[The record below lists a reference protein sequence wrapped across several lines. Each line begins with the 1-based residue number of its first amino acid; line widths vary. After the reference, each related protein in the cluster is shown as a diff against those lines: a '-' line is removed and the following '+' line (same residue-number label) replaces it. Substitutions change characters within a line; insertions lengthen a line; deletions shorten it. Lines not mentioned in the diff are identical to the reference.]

1 MPRQSA
7 RHLGQTSLGAPLK
20 IALPRAGF
28 SISVTRMRFARL
40 LAVLIFAALAAA
52 CSTTATAPSRP
63 ATAAPPSIAE
73 PPSGATEVWPANA
86 PQILAESAILIDARS
101 GKVLFQKNADARRP
115 VASTQKLLTGLIV
128 ARAGNLDEIVTIAA
142 PETRAEPTKL
152 HLKVGERYP
161 RRQLLEAV
169 MVKSMNDA
177 CAALAR
183 DHSGSES
190 AFAEKMN
197 ATAAAIGANSS
208 HFANSNGLP
217 ADQYST
223 ARDMARVA
231 FYAYRNPVLR
241 ELMLHRECRF
251 RHNSG
256 RVSVLEATNFLL
268 GRSPAFNG
276 MKTGYTNAAG
286 RCLVSSGQL
295 NGREVILV
303 QLGSKTK
310 HIFNDAA
317 RAMAWAPPA
326 PAFFASG
333 GNTLVGD
340 SVF

>member
-7 RHLGQTSLGAPLK
+7 RHLGKTPLGTPLK
-20 IALPRAGF
+20 IALPREVF
-28 SISVTRMRFARL
+28 SISVTPMRIARL
-40 LAVLIFAALAAA
+40 LAVLILAALAAA
-52 CSTTATAPSRP
+52 CSTTTTPPSRP

-128 ARAGNLDEIVTIAA
+128 AQAGNLDEIVTIAA

-217 ADQYST
+217 AEQYST